1 MTNEQMLSRVNDP
14 SLQVI
19 FANDLAEQFIDNGY
33 ELNTIN
39 ILDMLASTGLMLLPN
54 VEKNVASEAFV
65 SLLSN
70 QSN

>member
-1 MTNEQMLSRVNDP
+1 MTNEQVLSSVNDP